1 MFLDVVYVTA
11 GLWAPTAEL
20 VETFLLF
27 FLQLQKSKKKT
38 QTNENTTN
46 RSYL

>member
-11 GLWAPTAEL
+11 DLWAPTAEL

-27 FLQLQKSKKKT
+27 ITAPKIKEK
-38 QTNENTTN
+38 NTDK
-46 RSYL
+46 